1 MRAHA
6 AHRLVGG
13 DWGTQ
18 STRNVKS
25 ENLGIG
31 KSFHWRQRVADTK
44 LGEIAHKLLPLLE
57 EFQEEARRV
66 LDEDALRDVTM
77 LRDYMMR
84 KYPRLIVFF
93 ACTNILAELAAD
105 APR

>member
-1 MRAHA
+1 
-6 AHRLVGG
+6 
-13 DWGTQ
+13 
-18 STRNVKS
+18 
-25 ENLGIG
+25 
-31 KSFHWRQRVADTK
+31 VADTK